1 MVNQWV
7 QFVKE
12 YARENNISYGCAI
25 SEAGQAYRKMKQGG
39 NSKRERVE
47 MDDMSMEDND
57 TPEKIISLPPLQSKR
72 EESLYGY
79 KKDELSKILKGS
91 NIQGINKMKKDDMIK
106 KILELEGIEEG
117 VKWGDKDWIYEN
129 LKKAHRCNDPMDT
142 FSGLRAIK
150 SRLKKAKKDLEDIKK
165 IKATTNDEKM
175 WKLRRMRGREYFI
188 NFLNESLN
196 ECNSLLSKDFEKEYR
211 GSGNMKGI
219 NPWIEFVKDYSRKNA
234 IKYNE
239 ALREI
244 KRLGLYK

>member
-39 NSKRERVE
+39 ISKRERVE

-79 KKDELSKILKGS
+79 KREELSKILKGS

-129 LKKAHRCNDPMDT
+129 LKKAHRCNDPT
-142 FSGLRAIK
+142 NSFSGLRAIK

>member
-7 QFVKE
+7 QFVRQ
-12 YARENNISYGCAI
+12 YAKDDNISYGCAI

-47 MDDMSMEDND
+47 MDDMAMEDFD
-57 TPEKIISLPPLQSKR
+57 APEKKVSLPPLRSER
-72 EESLYGY
+72 EEALYGY
-79 KKDELSKILKGS
+79 KKKELSEILKGS
-91 NIQGINKMKKDDMIK
+91 NITGISKMKKDDMIK

-117 VKWGDKDWIYEN
+117 VKWDNQSSFYKY
-129 LKKAHRCNDPMDT
+129 LKQAHKCNDPMDT
-142 FSGLRAIK
+142 FYGLKPRK
-150 SRLKKAKKDLEDIKK
+150 YRLKKAKEKLENIKN
-165 IKATTNDEKM
+165 IKTTTMDEMMDKRR
-175 WKLRRMRGREYFI
+175 RRMIQEENIRLITEGI
-188 NFLNESLN
+188 N
-196 ECNSLLSKDFEKEYR
+196 ECNSLLSKDFEKDYR

-219 NPWIEFVKDYSRKNA
+219 NPWITFVKAYSKKNG

>member
-72 EESLYGY
+72 EESLTGY
-79 KKDELSKILKGS
+79 KKEELSKILKGS

-129 LKKAHRCNDPMDT
+129 LKKAHRCNDPT
-142 FSGLRAIK
+142 NSFSGLRAIK

-165 IKATTNDEKM
+165 
-175 WKLRRMRGREYFI
+175 
-188 NFLNESLN
+188 
-196 ECNSLLSKDFEKEYR
+196 
-211 GSGNMKGI
+211 
-219 NPWIEFVKDYSRKNA
+219 
-234 IKYNE
+234 
-239 ALREI
+239 
-244 KRLGLYK
+244 

>member
-1 MVNQWV
+1 
-7 QFVKE
+7 
-12 YARENNISYGCAI
+12 
-25 SEAGQAYRKMKQGG
+25 
-39 NSKRERVE
+39 
-47 MDDMSMEDND
+47 
-57 TPEKIISLPPLQSKR
+57 
-72 EESLYGY
+72 
-79 KKDELSKILKGS
+79 
-91 NIQGINKMKKDDMIK
+91 
-106 KILELEGIEEG
+106 
-117 VKWGDKDWIYEN
+117 
-129 LKKAHRCNDPMDT
+129 
-142 FSGLRAIK
+142 
-150 SRLKKAKKDLEDIKK
+150 LEDIKK

-196 ECNSLLSKDFEKEYR
+196 ECNSLLSKYFEKEYR